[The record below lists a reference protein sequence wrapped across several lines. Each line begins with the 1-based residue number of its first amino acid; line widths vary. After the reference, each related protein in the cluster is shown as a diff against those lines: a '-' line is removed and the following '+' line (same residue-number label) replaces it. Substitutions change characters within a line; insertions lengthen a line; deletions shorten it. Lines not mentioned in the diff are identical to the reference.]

1 MSRLLSW
8 LVLAAPV
15 AVSPL
20 AAQRIETAPAKFH
33 MAPEYRPIQLAALRA
48 QRQLLLSFADS
59 MPERLYRD
67 RATPVQRDFAGQLH
81 HAVSSATFIAFGY
94 VRGGRPPAA
103 DTAAIFNTR
112 AGLRQYISA
121 SYDSLEV
128 LLGAQSDADRDQEFK
143 FFNGQFMP
151 RWQLWDELN
160 QHTIW
165 TAGQVVANF
174 RKHGM
179 APPGFLF
186 F

>member
-1 MSRLLSW
+1 MRTTR
-8 LVLAAPV
+8 LVLLLGVMVTP
-15 AVSPL
+15 SL
-20 AAQRIETAPAKFH
+20 HAQKIETQPKLYSLS
-33 MAPEYRPIQLAALRA
+33 PEYRATQVAALQA
-48 QRQLLLSFADS
+48 QRKLLISFADS

-67 RATPVQRDFAGQLH
+67 KATTVQRDFAGQLH
-81 HAVSSATFIAFGY
+81 HAVSSAMFIAFGY
-94 VRGGRPPAA
+94 IRGGRPPAA
-103 DTAAIFNTR
+103 DTGAIFNTR
-112 AGLRQYISA
+112 AGMKSYINA

-128 LLGAQSDADRDQEFK
+128 LLKGQTDADRDERFK

-174 RKHGM
+174 RKNGM
-179 APPGFLF
+179 APPSFLF

>member
-1 MSRLLSW
+1 MRFRLCWAVLCSA
-8 LVLAAPV
+8 LVAAPV
-15 AVSPL
+15 A
-20 AAQRIETAPAKFH
+20 AQRVETAPAQFH
-33 MAPEYRPIQLAALRA
+33 MSAEYRPIQLAALKA

-67 RATPVQRDFAGQLH
+67 HATPVQRDFAGQLH
-81 HAVSSATFIAFGY
+81 HAVSSAVFIAFGY
-94 VRGGRPPAA
+94 VRGTRPPAS
-103 DTAAIFNTR
+103 DTGAIFNTR
-112 AGLRQYISA
+112 LGMRQFINA

-128 LLGAQSDADRDQEFK
+128 LLASQSDAERDERFK

-174 RKHGM
+174 RKNGM
-179 APPGFLF
+179 APPSFLF

>member
-1 MSRLLSW
+1 MPRPIPL
-8 LVLAAPV
+8 LVLFSLAAVAPV
-15 AVSPL
+15 E
-20 AAQRIETAPAKFH
+20 AQRVETEPARY
-33 MAPEYRPIQLAALRA
+33 ALSPEYRGIQLAALRT
-48 QRQLLLSFADS
+48 QRKLLLNFADS

-67 RATPVQRDFAGQLH
+67 RGTPAQRDFAGQLH
-81 HAVSSATFIAFGY
+81 HAVSSALFIAYGY
-94 VRGGRPPAA
+94 VRSARPPVA

-112 AGLRQYISA
+112 VGMKQYIQT

-128 LLGAQSDADRDQEFK
+128 LLKEQSEADRDQRFK

-174 RKHGM
+174 RKNGM